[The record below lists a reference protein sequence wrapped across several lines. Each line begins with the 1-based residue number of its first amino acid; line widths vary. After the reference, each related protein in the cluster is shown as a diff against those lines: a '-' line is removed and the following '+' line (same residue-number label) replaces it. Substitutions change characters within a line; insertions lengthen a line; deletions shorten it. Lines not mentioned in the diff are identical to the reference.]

1 MLVRSTDAGGGVVF
15 RGEHPGLVLLIAGK
29 RSRLGYEFGLSVP
42 ILNLETF
49 RRVLSEEL
57 GAQAP
62 PSEDWR
68 PFAPADAEVLLSEFS
83 CFQDVYRQMLGLLE
97 NPRAN
102 SAAIA
107 QLLSDAA
114 FDDLF
119 VPAVAGENDHLFPAS
134 EGE

>member
-1 MLVRSTDAGGGVVF
+1 
-15 RGEHPGLVLLIAGK
+15 
-29 RSRLGYEFGLSVP
+29 
-42 ILNLETF
+42 
-49 RRVLSEEL
+49 
-57 GAQAP
+57 
-62 PSEDWR
+62 
-68 PFAPADAEVLLSEFS
+68 
-83 CFQDVYRQMLGLLE
+83 MLGLLE